1 LALIL
6 DTGPVYAAM
15 DRSDADHRRCATLI
29 EGTDEP
35 IIIPAPVLV
44 EIDWLAGHRLRPA
57 AFLSLMSDI
66 EEGRLSVAELQ
77 RADYTR
83 IRELIDRYQDLPLGF
98 VDAAVLVAVER
109 LGENKL
115 ATLDRRHFTV
125 VRPRHVPAL
134 RLLP

>member
-6 DTGPVYAAM
+6 DTGPLYAAM
-15 DRSDADHRRCATLI
+15 DRSDADHGRCATLI

-44 EIDWLAGHRLRPA
+44 EIDWLACHRLRPA

-77 RADYTR
+77 PVDYARTR
-83 IRELIDRYQDLPLGF
+83 DLIDRYQDLPLRF
-98 VDAAVLVAVER
+98 VDAAVLATVER
-109 LGENKL
+109 LGETKL
-115 ATLDRRHFTV
+115 ATLDLRHFTV
-125 VRPRHVPAL
+125 VRPRHLPAL
-134 RLLP
+134 RLVP